1 MNDLR
6 EVFPPRKVLCELSDL
21 ILLEISMASPETRRK
36 SRRKGVN
43 CLSLKLSIRKFL
55 FWSRSMMNQGYVMN
69 IFVLILKR
77 RCVVDLVDKVPSAK
91 LPGRI
96 V

>member
-55 FWSRSMMNQGYVMN
+55 F
-69 IFVLILKR
+69 
-77 RCVVDLVDKVPSAK
+77 
-91 LPGRI
+91 
-96 V
+96 